1 MNSNGLEIKDKKN
14 EKKLEKNPSESVLNG
29 KLNYIIVLII
39 SLLLITT
46 VIIFLVVYFNH
57 KNKTNK
63 NIANKIIDNIICP
76 VGYFLEK
83 NYTNRSRCNKCFVEN
98 CKICEGDIYNNTC
111 TSCFSSYTAIYQNNS
126 IISCVLEKGEEINK
140 SIALFSEWSE
150 IITDKVIDNITNK
163 RVLSNNISTG
173 VTTILKRRE
182 TVEVNK
188 NLKGRINDHV
198 IKNVFFA
205 DK

>member
-1 MNSNGLEIKDKKN
+1 MNSNGLEIKGKKN

-98 CKICEGDIYNNTC
+98 CKICEGDIHNNTC
-111 TSCFSSYTAIYQNNS
+111 TSCVSSYIAIYQNNR

-140 SIALFSEWSE
+140 SIALFSELSE
-150 IITDKVIDNITNK
+150 IITDNFIDNITNK

-173 VTTILKRRE
+173 VTTILKRRK
-182 TVEVNK
+182 TIRINK
-188 NLKGRINDHV
+188 NLKGRINDRV
-198 IKNVFFA
+198 GKKVFFA

>member
-1 MNSNGLEIKDKKN
+1 MNSNGLEIKGKKN

-63 NIANKIIDNIICP
+63 NIENKIIDNIICP

-140 SIALFSEWSE
+140 SIALFSELSE
-150 IITDKVIDNITNK
+150 IITDNFIDNITNK

-182 TVEVNK
+182 TVKVNK
-188 NLKGRINDHV
+188 NLKGRINDRV
-198 IKNVFFA
+198 SKKVFFVN
-205 DK
+205 K

>member
-1 MNSNGLEIKDKKN
+1 MEIKGKKN

-63 NIANKIIDNIICP
+63 NIENKIIDNIICP

-111 TSCFSSYTAIYQNNS
+111 TSCFSSYTAIYQNNR

-140 SIALFSEWSE
+140 SIALFSELSE
-150 IITDKVIDNITNK
+150 IITDNFIDNITNK

-182 TVEVNK
+182 TVKVNK
-188 NLKGRINDHV
+188 NLKGRINDRV
-198 IKNVFFA
+198 GKKVFFA

>member
-1 MNSNGLEIKDKKN
+1 MNSNGLEIKGKKN

-173 VTTILKRRE
+173 VTTILKRRK
-182 TVEVNK
+182 TIKINK
-188 NLKGRINDHV
+188 NLKGRINDRV
-198 IKNVFFA
+198 GKKVFFA

>member
-1 MNSNGLEIKDKKN
+1 MNSNGLEIKGKKN

-83 NYTNRSRCNKCFVEN
+83 NYTIRSRCNKCFVEN

-140 SIALFSEWSE
+140 SIALFSELSE

-182 TVEVNK
+182 TVKVNK
-188 NLKGRINDHV
+188 NLKGRINDRV
-198 IKNVFFA
+198 SKKVFFVN
-205 DK
+205 K

>member
-1 MNSNGLEIKDKKN
+1 MNSNGLEIKGKKN
-14 EKKLEKNPSESVLNG
+14 EKKLEKNPSESVLKG

-140 SIALFSEWSE
+140 SIALFSELSE

-182 TVEVNK
+182 TVKVNK
-188 NLKGRINDHV
+188 NLKGRINDRV
-198 IKNVFFA
+198 SKKVFFA

>member
-1 MNSNGLEIKDKKN
+1 MNSNGLEIKGKKN

-39 SLLLITT
+39 SLLLIST
-46 VIIFLVVYFNH
+46 VTIFLVVYFNH

-63 NIANKIIDNIICP
+63 NKANKIIDNIICP

-98 CKICEGDIYNNTC
+98 CKICEGDIYINTC
-111 TSCFSSYTAIYQNNS
+111 TSCISSYTAIYQNNS

-140 SIALFSEWSE
+140 SIALFSELSE

-182 TVEVNK
+182 TVKVNK
-188 NLKGRINDHV
+188 NLKGRINDRV
-198 IKNVFFA
+198 SKKVFFA
-205 DK
+205 NK

>member
-1 MNSNGLEIKDKKN
+1 MNSNGLEIKGKKN

-140 SIALFSEWSE
+140 SIALFSELSE

-173 VTTILKRRE
+173 VATILKRGK
-182 TVEVNK
+182 TIKVNK
-188 NLKGRINDHV
+188 NLKGRLNDRV
-198 IKNVFFA
+198 SKKVFFVN
-205 DK
+205 K

>member
-1 MNSNGLEIKDKKN
+1 MNSNGLEIKGKKN

-57 KNKTNK
+57 KTKTNK
-63 NIANKIIDNIICP
+63 NKANKIIDNIICP

-98 CKICEGDIYNNTC
+98 CKICEGDIHNNTC
-111 TSCFSSYTAIYQNNS
+111 TSCVSSYIAIYQNNR

-140 SIALFSEWSE
+140 SISLFSELSE

-173 VTTILKRRE
+173 VTTILKRRK
-182 TVEVNK
+182 TIKINK
-188 NLKGRINDHV
+188 NLKGRINDRV
-198 IKNVFFA
+198 NKKVFFA
-205 DK
+205 NK

>member
-1 MNSNGLEIKDKKN
+1 MYSNGLEIKGKKN

-111 TSCFSSYTAIYQNNS
+111 TSCFSSYTAIYQNNR
-126 IISCVLEKGEEINK
+126 IISCVLEKGKEINK

-173 VTTILKRRE
+173 VTTILKRRK
-182 TVEVNK
+182 TIKINK
-188 NLKGRINDHV
+188 ILKGRINDRV
-198 IKNVFFA
+198 GKKVFFA

>member
-1 MNSNGLEIKDKKN
+1 MNSNGLEIKGKKN
-14 EKKLEKNPSESVLNG
+14 ENKLEKNPSESVLNG

-57 KNKTNK
+57 KTKTNK

-98 CKICEGDIYNNTC
+98 CKICEGDIHNNTC
-111 TSCFSSYTAIYQNNS
+111 TSCVSSYIAIYQNNR
-126 IISCVLEKGEEINK
+126 IISCVLEKGKEINK
-140 SIALFSEWSE
+140 SIALFSELSE
-150 IITDKVIDNITNK
+150 IITDKVIDGTTNK

-173 VTTILKRRE
+173 VTTILKRRKIIKI
-182 TVEVNK
+182 NK

-198 IKNVFFA
+198 SKKVFFA
-205 DK
+205 NK

>member
-1 MNSNGLEIKDKKN
+1 MNSNGLEIKGKKN

-140 SIALFSEWSE
+140 SIALFSELSE

-173 VTTILKRRE
+173 VTTILKRRK
-182 TVEVNK
+182 TIKINK
-188 NLKGRINDHV
+188 NLKGRINDRV
-198 IKNVFFA
+198 GKKVFFA

>member
-1 MNSNGLEIKDKKN
+1 MNSNGFEIKGKKN

-111 TSCFSSYTAIYQNNS
+111 TSCFSSYTAIYQNNR
-126 IISCVLEKGEEINK
+126 IISCVLEKGKEINK
-140 SIALFSEWSE
+140 SIALFSELSE
-150 IITDKVIDNITNK
+150 IITDKVIDDTTNK

-182 TVEVNK
+182 TVKVNK
-188 NLKGRINDHV
+188 NLKGRINDHMS
-198 IKNVFFA
+198 KKVFF
-205 DK
+205 DNK